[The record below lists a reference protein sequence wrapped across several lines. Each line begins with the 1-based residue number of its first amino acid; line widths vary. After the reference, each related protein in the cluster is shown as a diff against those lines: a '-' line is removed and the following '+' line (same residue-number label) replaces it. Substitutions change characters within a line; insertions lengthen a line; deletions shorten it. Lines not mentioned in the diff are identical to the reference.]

1 MRNLFRRFDRRL
13 AAELRTQRKPIL
25 LGLVCVAVT
34 SGLTALTIPL
44 TKQAVLAIDLAAK
57 SQEGALERL
66 AMVSAAVV
74 ALFGLKY
81 WFTRG
86 QVYFLSEAAARLAAN
101 LRLRLFQKLQRL
113 PISYFNERRSGSIQS
128 VLTNDVNVYQTAVTI
143 IRDSIDGP
151 IKAVSAFVA
160 IVVMQWQ
167 LALAVIVFLP
177 VMAAAIQRNGRKM
190 REAQRQVQEDL
201 AELNGMTQEALTG
214 TRVIRA
220 FNAED
225 RIGQRYASLV
235 ETTLRSQ
242 MRAVRRLASLRP
254 LVEFIGATA
263 LAAVL
268 FLCGVLAMRGSLH
281 VADLAALILAMDV
294 INQGFRNLGS
304 VNNTYGQVQAVADR
318 IYGQVL
324 DVPEET
330 VQSPERLRLD
340 APKGRI
346 EFREVGFVYP
356 DGTRALER
364 VSFAIEPGQ
373 CLALVGPSGSG
384 KSTIADLLLRFHEPT
399 EGQILFDG
407 VDLRELDVQWLRS
420 QIGVVPQQTF
430 LFAGTIAENIRLGAP
445 DATDEEVREAARA
458 AHAEPFIEQ
467 MPQGYDTPLGER
479 GIRLSGGEMQRIAI
493 ARALI
498 RRPRILLLDEAT
510 SNLDAVS
517 EQAVQEALE
526 EILPGR
532 TTLMIAHR
540 LTTAARA
547 DRLVMLRKGE
557 VIESGTH
564 QELLASGGA
573 YSRMFNA
580 FSSGVADERIG

>member
-1 MRNLFRRFDRRL
+1 
-13 AAELRTQRKPIL
+13 PIL
-25 LGLVCVAVT
+25 LGLVCVGVT
-34 SGLTALTIPL
+34 SALTALTIPL
-44 TKQAVLAIDLAAK
+44 TKQAVLAIDLAARQQ
-57 SQEGALERL
+57 SGALERL
-66 AMVSAAVV
+66 GLVSSAVI
-74 ALFGLKY
+74 ALFALKY

-101 LRLRLFQKLQRL
+101 LRLKLFHKLQRL
-113 PISYFNERRSGSIQS
+113 PISYFNERRTGSIQS
-128 VLTNDVNVYQTAVTI
+128 ILTNDVNVYQTAVTI

-167 LALAVIVFLP
+167 LALAVMVFLP
-177 VMAAAIQRNGRKM
+177 VMAIAIHRNGRKM

-214 TRVIRA
+214 TRVIRS
-220 FNAED
+220 FNAEE
-225 RIGQRYASLV
+225 RIGQRYGQLV

-281 VADLAALILAMDV
+281 VADLAALVLAMDV

-304 VNNTYGQVQAVADR
+304 VNNTYGQVQAAADR

-330 VQSPERLRLD
+330 VQSPGRLRLPH
-340 APKGRI
+340 PKGRI
-346 EFREVGFVYP
+346 EFRDVGFVYP
-356 DGTRALER
+356 DGTRALDR
-364 VSFAIEPGQ
+364 VSFLIEPGQ

-384 KSTIADLLLRFHEPT
+384 KSTIADLLLRFYEPT

-445 DATDEEVREAARA
+445 DATDEELREAARA

-467 MPQGYDTPLGER
+467 MPHGYDTHLGER

-498 RRPRILLLDEAT
+498 RKPRILLLDEAT

-547 DRLVMLRKGE
+547 
-557 VIESGTH
+557 
-564 QELLASGGA
+564 
-573 YSRMFNA
+573 
-580 FSSGVADERIG
+580 